1 MCSSTYPS
9 PGPAPGLEL
18 PFLSLHVSVLSSSAF
33 ARVVVT
39 LCTHNRM
46 VAPLYTIAYGFICS
60 AHPHTCHYA
69 TPRARD
75 MMSARATT
83 QRAGASAEPRTAA
96 WRRPWRRHRQAVLRA
111 LVAHAFFARHCRHF
125 LHRRGLTVLS
135 PRVPNQRLLFSS
147 PRPLAPR
154 WCCSRPGR
162 RQYHAARRMR
172 ARHE

>member
-1 MCSSTYPS
+1 MCSSAYPS

-18 PFLSLHVSVLSSSAF
+18 PFLSLQVSVLSSPAF

-60 AHPHTCHYA
+60 AHPHPVI
-69 TPRARD
+69 TPRRGLATW
-75 MMSARATT
+75 MSARAAT

-135 PRVPNQRLLFSS
+135 PRVPNQRLLLSS

-162 RQYHAARRMR
+162 RQCHAARRMR